1 MSATLARSTFYA
13 DGLRWIAS
21 LLTALA
27 ERLDR
32 RPVELAPL
40 EPMPRITPRDEALYE
55 LRNRLTN
62 TW

>member
-21 LLTALA
+21 LLTTLA

>member
-1 MSATLARSTFYA
+1 MSATLSRGAFCA

-21 LLTALA
+21 LLTTLA
-27 ERLDR
+27 EQLER
-32 RPVELAPL
+32 RPAEPAPL
-40 EPMPRITPRDEALYE
+40 EPLPRLTPRDEALYE

>member
-1 MSATLARSTFYA
+1 MTRNAWHA

-21 LLTALA
+21 LLESAAVRL
-27 ERLDR
+27 ERP
-32 RPVELAPL
+32 PVELAPL

-55 LRNRLTN
+55 LRHRLTN

>member
-1 MSATLARSTFYA
+1 MTRNAWHA

-21 LLTALA
+21 LLESAAT
-27 ERLDR
+27 RLER

-40 EPMPRITPRDEALYE
+40 EPMQRTTARDEALDE
-55 LRNRLTN
+55 LRHRLTN